1 MYSDKN
7 LNFEEWM
14 MSVDFNT
21 YLPDDILCKVDRS
34 SMLFSLEARSPFLN
48 KDLIEFVYN
57 LPFEFK
63 INNQITKWSSK
74 KILEKYLPKELIYKS
89 KQGFGVPLAEWFRN
103 ELKDYV
109 YDNLSKNS
117 CDKHNLFNYKVIQ
130 QTLDNHYNKNI
141 NSEFKIWSLIQFNSW
156 YNKFIH

>member
-1 MYSDKN
+1 MV
-7 LNFEEWM
+7 F
-14 MSVDFNT
+14 
-21 YLPDDILCKVDRS
+21 
-34 SMLFSLEARSPFLN
+34 
-48 KDLIEFVYN
+48 
-57 LPFEFK
+57 
-63 INNQITKWSSK
+63 K

-141 NSEFKIWSLIQFNSW
+141 NSEFKNLVSNS
-156 YNKFIH
+156 I

>member
-1 MYSDKN
+1 MVFLKIKLVPYNKILNKIEKIHSRQSFYENLVVEWSDDNILNEKISDKKIIIGMYSDKN

-74 KILEKYLPKELIYKS
+74 
-89 KQGFGVPLAEWFRN
+89 
-103 ELKDYV
+103 
-109 YDNLSKNS
+109 
-117 CDKHNLFNYKVIQ
+117 
-130 QTLDNHYNKNI
+130 NI
-141 NSEFKIWSLIQFNSW
+141 REIFT
-156 YNKFIH
+156 

>member
-34 SMLFSLEARSPFLN
+34 SMFFSLEARSPFLN

-74 KILEKYLPKELIYKS
+74 KY
-89 KQGFGVPLAEWFRN
+89 
-103 ELKDYV
+103 
-109 YDNLSKNS
+109 
-117 CDKHNLFNYKVIQ
+117 
-130 QTLDNHYNKNI
+130 
-141 NSEFKIWSLIQFNSW
+141 
-156 YNKFIH
+156 